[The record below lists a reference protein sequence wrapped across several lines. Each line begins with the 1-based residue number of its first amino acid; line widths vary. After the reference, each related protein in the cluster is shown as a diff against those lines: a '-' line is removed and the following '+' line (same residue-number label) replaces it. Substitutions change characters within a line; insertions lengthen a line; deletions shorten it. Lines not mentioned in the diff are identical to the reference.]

1 MRAHRA
7 ARTVGALTLG
17 ATLAGAAACGTG
29 TEDKATACKNMR
41 AAVESNAKQLSSPQE
56 LAQVYAK
63 VAAKIRSEADKVGDL
78 TVKAAGQKV
87 ASDLDTLADQMKSLA
102 AGKAVVPDAAALGQ
116 AVVVL
121 NAACG

>member
-56 LAQVYAK
+56 LARCTPRSPRRS
-63 VAAKIRSEADKVGDL
+63 AARRTRSG
-78 TVKAAGQKV
+78 T
-87 ASDLDTLADQMKSLA
+87 
-102 AGKAVVPDAAALGQ
+102 
-116 AVVVL
+116 
-121 NAACG
+121 